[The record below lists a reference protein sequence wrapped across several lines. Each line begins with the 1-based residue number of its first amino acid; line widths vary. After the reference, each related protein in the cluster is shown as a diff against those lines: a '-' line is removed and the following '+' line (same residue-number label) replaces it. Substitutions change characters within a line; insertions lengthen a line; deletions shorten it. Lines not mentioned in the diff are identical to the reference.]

1 MCMSPNYYQK
11 TGKFTFFQ
19 YPSFIIPSNNLFTAG
34 FTLSY
39 QMDFCPTTKF
49 NVYKS
54 TLSRLSKNQL

>member
-34 FTLSY
+34 FTLSLIKWT
-39 QMDFCPTTKF
+39 F
-49 NVYKS
+49 V
-54 TLSRLSKNQL
+54 QLPNSMFTRAP